1 MIIKLKDFIHESLAE
16 ELKHEKDKFSILF
29 NSIIEKVNIFRDL
42 LVDFEYDKKVRYYY
56 LNYYIVFKLFNFFLQ
71 I

>member
-1 MIIKLKDFIHESLAE
+1 MIIKLKDFIHESLVE